1 MEASTTATRD
11 LNNGYKM
18 PVFGL
23 GTFSLKD
30 PKLMEK
36 AITTDG
42 YRMLDCASYYKN
54 EELVGEALGNCFNS
68 GSVARDELFIVSKVW
83 VDEVQDC
90 EAACKRSLQKLGLEY
105 LDLYLIHWPVA
116 MTSS

>member
-1 MEASTTATRD
+1 
-11 LNNGYKM
+11 M

-30 PKLMEK
+30 PKLIEK
-36 AITTDG
+36 AITNDG

-54 EELVGEALGNCFNS
+54 EELVGEALSKCFES
-68 GSVARDELFIVSKVW
+68 GSVKREDLFIVSKVW
-83 VDEVQDC
+83 VDEVDDV
-90 EAACKRSLQKLGLEY
+90 EAACKRSLQKLGLDF